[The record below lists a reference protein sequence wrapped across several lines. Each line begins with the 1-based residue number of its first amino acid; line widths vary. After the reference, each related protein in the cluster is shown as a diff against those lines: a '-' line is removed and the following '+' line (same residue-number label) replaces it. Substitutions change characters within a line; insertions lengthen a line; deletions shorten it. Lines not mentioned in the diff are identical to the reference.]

1 MMHIKYFLITVLC
14 SFLLYACTSSNG
26 IAPHQSPG
34 VILAHAEKELQR
46 GDFKEAILQLSAFN
60 ANYPLSPYCQQVQ
73 LDLVYAYYKNNN
85 FPLAL
90 ETIDHFLRLYP
101 DHSNLDYIMYMRGL
115 IYMEKDNNPIQT
127 FFGIDRSD
135 RDPIHR
141 LSAFNSFSKMLQN
154 YPNSRY
160 SIDARKRLIF
170 LKECQAKYELSVAEF
185 YEKHRAYIAVVN
197 RVDKM
202 LIDYPDAKATQK
214 ALQLME
220 DAYRQLH
227 LNAQADR
234 IAKIIVKNP
243 V

>member
-1 MMHIKYFLITVLC
+1 MMRIKYFSSIVLC
-14 SFLLYACTSSNG
+14 SFLLYACTGSSG
-26 IAPHQSPG
+26 IVPNQSP
-34 VILAHAEKELQR
+34 VMILAHAEKELQR
-46 GDFKEAILQLSAFN
+46 GGFKKAILQLTTFN
-60 ANYPLSPYCQQVQ
+60 ANYPLSQYYDQVQ

-85 FPLAL
+85 FSLAL

-101 DHSNLDYIMYMRGL
+101 DHLNLDYIMYMRGL

-141 LSAFNSFSKMLQN
+141 LSAFNSFSQMLHN
-154 YPNSRY
+154 YPNSQY
-160 SIDARKRLIF
+160 AIDARKRLIF

-185 YEKHRAYIAVVN
+185 YDKRRAYIAVVN

-202 LIDYPDAKATQK
+202 LIDYPDSNATHQ
-214 ALQLME
+214 ALHLME
-220 DAYRQLH
+220 NAYRQLH

-234 IAKIIVKNP
+234 IAKIIATNP